1 MYKGGST
8 MTLGLLILFSVL
20 FAVTHIGMSHD
31 PYRARLVEKLGE
43 KPFLGVYSLVSLV
56 TFGGAIWVFAGNQ
69 NIGPVLWTLPGWLY
83 PLVYLLML
91 AAFLLLVLSVA
102 NPSPAG
108 MQPAAMSARG
118 VLRITRHP
126 MNMGFACFGL
136 AHMMANGI
144 LGDLVFFGSLF
155 VVGYFGPYHQDRRK
169 AREKGEPYSAF
180 QKETSIFPFAAI
192 ISKKTRIEVSELR
205 PIFVGI
211 SIAAYIAV
219 ILLHQKLFGVRP
231 F

>member
-1 MYKGGST
+1 MA
-8 MTLGLLILFSVL
+8 LLLLILFSVL

-31 PYRARLVEKLGE
+31 PFRARMVEKLGE
-43 KPFLGVYSLVSLV
+43 KPFLAVYSLISLV
-56 TFGGAIWVFAGNQ
+56 TLGGAIWIFAGNQ
-69 NIGPVLWTLPGWLY
+69 NVGPVLWTLPGWLY

-91 AAFLLLVLSVA
+91 AAFMLLVLSVA

-108 MQPAAMSARG
+108 MQPASMSAQG

-126 MNMGFACFGL
+126 MNMAFACFGL

-144 LGDLVFFGSLF
+144 LGDIIVFGSIFVVGFFGS
-155 VVGYFGPYHQDRRK
+155 YHQDRRK
-169 AREKGEPYSAF
+169 IREKGKTFIDF
-180 QKETSIFPFAAI
+180 QKETSIFPFSAILSGTTRLQMSEFRSLFIAIALAAFI
-192 ISKKTRIEVSELR
+192 T
-205 PIFVGI
+205 
-211 SIAAYIAV
+211 V